1 MTFFPGEDVYYEHS
15 GCKIT
20 GIKCKYD
27 GTVSISEDYDCDITS
42 TTPSTTTSTQ
52 KTSPT
57 TPPTQRPGCHH
68 DGIFYNPGETI
79 YEGKQEDWCFG
90 AVCSDDA
97 KIIEWDN
104 LQCNTTTQAPT
115 TISTTNLPIAGCVVE
130 GEFYLPGELI
140 LEYQQK
146 EVCVKTTCEL
156 NGVKKD
162 EKIGDC

>member
-68 DGIFYNPGETI
+68 DGIFYNPGE
-79 YEGKQEDWCFG
+79 
-90 AVCSDDA
+90 
-97 KIIEWDN
+97 
-104 LQCNTTTQAPT
+104 
-115 TISTTNLPIAGCVVE
+115 
-130 GEFYLPGELI
+130 LI

-162 EKIGDC
+162 ERIGDC